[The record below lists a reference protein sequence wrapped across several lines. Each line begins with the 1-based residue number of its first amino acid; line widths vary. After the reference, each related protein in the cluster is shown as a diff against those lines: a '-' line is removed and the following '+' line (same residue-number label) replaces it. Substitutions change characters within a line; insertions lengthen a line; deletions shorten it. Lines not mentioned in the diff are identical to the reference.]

1 LYQLEYDMM
10 TSRKSLLRK
19 LCCGVSVAALLLALS
34 FTASR
39 PSRAEPE
46 ALTPLLEAMIT
57 PIITAVQGVEG
68 RVARLENTVSSFAD
82 SFTSQRIATQQL
94 CVSDESGAQT
104 CITKSQLDALLMI
117 ESHSVSASIP
127 SADASAASSAEA
139 AKMSP
144 TDSQPEQDADQK
156 PASPFSQQAAVN
168 VDDTNAAPTEAGK
181 SESAKDAGSA
191 SSSGGDQQPEQT
203 GSLSPSPSSTE
214 SDLAPEAT
222 PNGAL

>member
-1 LYQLEYDMM
+1 
-10 TSRKSLLRK
+10 LRK

-34 FTASR
+34 FTGSR

-46 ALTPLLEAMIT
+46 ALTPLLETMIT
-57 PIITAVQGVEG
+57 PIITVVQGVEG

-117 ESHSVSASIP
+117 EAHIVSASIP

-144 TDSQPEQDADQK
+144 IDGQPEQDADQK
-156 PASPFSQQAAVN
+156 PASSFSQQAAVN
-168 VDDTNAAPTEAGK
+168 VDDTNTVPTEAGK
-181 SESAKDAGSA
+181 SALEGQSAKDARSA
-191 SSSGGDQQPEQT
+191 TISGGDQQPEQT

-214 SDLAPEAT
+214 PDLAPEAT